1 MGTAAHGILHEIRLP
16 EKYVDWSFDDN
27 KER

>member
-1 MGTAAHGILHEIRLP
+1 MGTTSNEILHEIRLP
-16 EKYVDWSFDDN
+16 DKYIDWSFDDN